1 MIYCHMSSEIIQ
13 SLNYDNYDDF
23 QHVDFVFSQKFI
35 SLFWGLFNDKNDFFF
50 FFFGLKCPK
59 VEEITR
65 HFKKRN
71 AYKCEQAFH
80 F

>member
-1 MIYCHMSSEIIQ
+1 MMI
-13 SLNYDNYDDF
+13 
-23 QHVDFVFSQKFI
+23 
-35 SLFWGLFNDKNDFFF
+35 FNMLTSYFHKNSFHYFEDYLMIKMIFFF

-59 VEEITR
+59 VEELTR